1 MTRRIKARDLIE
13 DKHSV
18 EPVEDGGVK
27 VLDLASQANQT
38 SEGGHEISRLHP
50 SISSN
55 VDFFFFKLDNLPVQ
69 EPKTY

>member
-13 DKHSV
+13 HEHGV
-18 EPVEDGGVK
+18 EPVEGGGVK
-27 VLDLASQANQT
+27 VLDLTSQASQT
-38 SEGGHEISRLHP
+38 SEGGHKISRLHP

-55 VDFFFFKLDNLPVQ
+55 VDFFCFKLDNLPVQ